1 MMILSNFDDGL
12 PYTCSGTVHVN
23 CTLLISN
30 LSIFGICIKNIKI
43 KIYVGQSYLAS
54 VTPFTK
60 DTCQDM
66 VSKRKKWE
74 QPKCS
79 AVGEGTVRSMQ

>member
-30 LSIFGICIKNIKI
+30 LSIFGICIKILRLKFMLGRVI
-43 KIYVGQSYLAS
+43 
-54 VTPFTK
+54 
-60 DTCQDM
+60 
-66 VSKRKKWE
+66 
-74 QPKCS
+74 
-79 AVGEGTVRSMQ
+79 